1 MRRDLISTLFCIMF
15 RSNSHDL
22 GMSQGAESPPMSSL
36 PPNPCTASHV
46 ESAVSQPQ
54 PPLWQRHAPQ
64 RARGPHL
71 LTLYVSPA
79 PSSSNM
85 SQSIHC
91 CVEAGWQP
99 AQREPGSC
107 GEDDPPDGCLDYT
120 QFGTTI
126 RVYFV
131 NHPGDTLTLDD
142 AQWCLNTAL
151 YDYRGC
157 SRSRGRLGSSGS
169 WRRAGVPN
177 NFAWEVPT
185 FSTEAPCVVSGVA
198 CAPMLSFC
206 RGLV

>member
-1 MRRDLISTLFCIMF
+1 LPPRVTYNGRTSVAHAVGGPTLAPTLE
-15 RSNSHDL
+15 SLPVPHDRGL
-22 GMSQGAESPPMSSL
+22 CLSSL
-36 PPNPCTASHV
+36 AGVAAWFTAACIWVVGCGLSTKLWVEIFRFPNP
-46 ESAVSQPQ
+46 
-54 PPLWQRHAPQ
+54 APC
-64 RARGPHL
+64 PDSHL
-71 LTLYVSPA
+71 L
-79 PSSSNM
+79 
-85 SQSIHC
+85 
-91 CVEAGWQP
+91 
-99 AQREPGSC
+99 
-107 GEDDPPDGCLDYT
+107 CLNRLLE
-120 QFGTTI
+120 FGTSI